1 MSIKL
6 GVLQPAGLTLV
17 VLWAATHFLSIV
29 GGVNGVSGGGSGGG
43 SRGVRNLCVSAER
56 NKVTFEYELDHKTG
70 HRPTTIART
79 YKF

>member
-29 GGVNGVSGGGSGGG
+29 GGVNGVSGGG